1 MGERSCFDLECG
13 GKRSATPLWLHVANN
28 PKRRRRFALPAHSK
42 INMIENLGNLERTH
56 SCGALGKE
64 DVGQRVT
71 LMGWCAKRR
80 DFGPLTFIDLR
91 DRDGITQIVFNE
103 EKAPDAHAKAK
114 EVRREYVL
122 AVTGTVALRDESA
135 RNPKLGTGDVEVQAT
150 EIVILNDART
160 LPFQLDAP
168 SSEALASEDLRLKY
182 RYLDLRRPQLQKNL
196 RLRHSLLLEINRYMD
211 EQGFTQIETPN
222 LIKSTPEG
230 ARDYIVPS
238 RVQPG
243 RFFALPQSPQI
254 FKQICMIAGL
264 DKYYQIARCFR
275 DEDLRADRQP
285 EFSQLDVEMSF
296 ATPDQI
302 YALVEGL
309 FARVFRIINVE
320 LPTPFPRLTY
330 AEVMER
336 FGSDKPDMRIE
347 GMELKDLSAALVE
360 TTFAPFAS
368 VLGAEGQVR
377 GITVRGGA
385 NTSRKVLDELQEF
398 AKRYGAGAL
407 AWIKVGD
414 EISSSLLKAL
424 GSETVGRMAEL
435 AEATKGDAVLIVA
448 GKSNVVAASLGALR
462 NEVARRENLI
472 PQNVFAPLWVTE
484 FPMFEFHEDDGR
496 FYSMHHPFTSPLDE
510 DVPLLERAV
519 SGETELFAGLRAKA
533 YDAVINGVEVAGGS
547 IRIHRRD
554 VQAIVFKALG
564 MSEETAR
571 ARFGFFLD
579 ALAYG
584 TPPHGGIASGIERTM
599 MVLVPT
605 ENIRDVMAFP
615 KTASAQD
622 LMIDA
627 PGAVDEKQ
635 LAELHLKIVRE

>member
-1 MGERSCFDLECG
+1 
-13 GKRSATPLWLHVANN
+13 
-28 PKRRRRFALPAHSK
+28 
-42 INMIENLGNLERTH
+42 MIENLGNLERTH
-56 SCGALGKE
+56 SCGAMRKE
-64 DVGQRVT
+64 DVGKPVT

-80 DFGPLTFIDLR
+80 DFGPLTFVDLR

-114 EVRREYVL
+114 EVRGEYVL

-385 NTSRKVLDELQEF
+385 NTSRKTLDELQEF

-414 EISSSLLKAL
+414 ETSSSLLKAL
-424 GSETVGRMAEL
+424 GSETVGQMAEL

-448 GKSNVVAASLGALR
+448 GKSSVVAASLGALR

-496 FYSMHHPFTSPLDE
+496 YYSMHHPFTSPLDE

-519 SGETELFAGLRAKA
+519 NGETQLFGSLRAKA

-584 TPPHGGIASGIERTM
+584 TPPHGGIASGIERTL

-627 PGAVDEKQ
+627 PGEVDEKQ
-635 LAELHLKIVRE
+635 LAELHLKIVKES

>member
-1 MGERSCFDLECG
+1 MTKTVQTEKLTR
-13 GKRSATPLWLHVANN
+13 N
-28 PKRRRRFALPAHSK
+28 PKLETRNSK
-42 INMIENLGNLERTH
+42 LMIDNLGNLERTH
-56 SCGALGKE
+56 SCGALRKE
-64 DVGQRVT
+64 HVGQRVT
-71 LMGWCAKRR
+71 LMGWCARRR

-91 DRDGITQIVFNE
+91 DRDGITQVVVNQE
-103 EKAPDAHAKAK
+103 NAPDAHAKAK
-114 EVRREYVL
+114 DVRGEYVL
-122 AVTGTVALRDESA
+122 AVTGEVVMRDEGA
-135 RNPKLGTGDVEVQAT
+135 RNPKLATGEVEVQAG
-150 EIVILNDART
+150 EILILNDART
-160 LPFQLDAP
+160 LPFQLDTVA
-168 SSEALASEDLRLKY
+168 SESLASEDLRLKY
-182 RYLDLRRPQLQKNL
+182 RYLDLRRPQLQANM
-196 RLRHSLLLEINRYMD
+196 RLRHRVLLEINRYMD

-243 RFFALPQSPQI
+243 KFFALPQSPQI
-254 FKQICMIAGL
+254 LKQICMIAGL

-285 EFSQLDVEMSF
+285 EFSQLDLELSF

-309 FARVFRIINVE
+309 FARIFKLIGAQ
-320 LPTPFPRLTY
+320 LTAPFPRFTY
-330 AEVMER
+330 SEVMRR
-336 FGSDKPDMRIE
+336 FGSDKPDLRIE
-347 GMELKDLSAALVE
+347 GMELQDFSSALAE
-360 TTFAPFAS
+360 TTFAPYAS
-368 VLGAEGQVR
+368 ALSSGGAVK
-377 GITVRGGA
+377 GIVVRGGA
-385 NTSRKVLDELQEF
+385 AMSRKTLDELQEF

-407 AWIKVGD
+407 AWIKLGD

-424 GSETVGRMAEL
+424 GNDMVVNLARLAGAE
-435 AEATKGDAVLIVA
+435 KGDAVLIVA
-448 GKSNVVAASLGALR
+448 GKSDVVAASLGSLR

-472 PQNVFAPLWVTE
+472 PNKVFAPLWVTE

-496 FYSMHHPFTSPLDE
+496 YYSMHHPFTSPLDE
-510 DVPLLERAV
+510 DVSLLERAV
-519 SGETELFAGLRAKA
+519 KGETQLFGQLRAKA

-554 VQAIVFKALG
+554 VQSLVFKALG
-564 MSEETAR
+564 LTEEVAR

-605 ENIRDVMAFP
+605 DNIRDVMAFP

-627 PGAVDEKQ
+627 PGEVDPKQ
-635 LAELHLKIVRE
+635 LAELRLKIVRD